1 MVSAQSNNVPEQL
14 ANKKWYVNYLV
25 INGAAYNKPQTSQ
38 EQTLFSSVSSPWFSE
53 RVTIDGQTIERPDL
67 SLSNFALMELNLRQ
81 STSSNFFS
89 LSTRLYFEN
98 DCFFRLLDNDSGSVI
113 TSDTFTF
120 SSHAEFSYPEDN
132 CIINADFRAFQ
143 QAHIAFFDNYIQQP
157 FGYQI
162 ENDDTTGEKLI
173 FTNSND
179 DSIEFNR
186 VSPSHEFDPPEILLK
201 SWTIDRLI
209 VHDTV
214 YRLPE
219 VQHEHYDFEGTFY
232 DDPLFAG
239 GLYLE
244 HCYSTSF
251 SALFEKESD
260 AFHIIDV
267 GGTLGSVCPRDSVPF
282 DNLLSAFFN
291 FTNNNPYRFTL
302 QYSDPSSENIP
313 LGVVITN
320 SDNDSLFMVDETL
333 RHKPFESPI
342 LLSFPNPVQ
351 NQLFIKITN
360 GEIHQ
365 VVIYDLYGRKV
376 LESSERKIDVLGLTK
391 GLYLVK
397 ISSTHGVVT
406 KKMIKS

>member
-1 MVSAQSNNVPEQL
+1 MKTEALPFIALLLCFTVLSPL
-14 ANKKWYVNYLV
+14 YL
-25 INGAAYNKPQTSQ
+25 QSQ
-38 EQTLFSSVSSPWFSE
+38 EQTLFSSTSSLWFSD

-67 SLSNFALMELNLRQ
+67 SLSDFAFMELSLRQ

-98 DCFFRLLDNDSGSVI
+98 DCFFRLLDNDPSSVV

-120 SSHAEFSYPEDN
+120 SSHAEFSFPEDN

-179 DSIEFNR
+179 DTIEFNR
-186 VSPSHEFDPPEILLK
+186 VNPSREFDPPEILLK

-219 VQHEHYDFEGTFY
+219 VQHEHYDFEGTFHN
-232 DDPLFAG
+232 DPNGAG
-239 GLYLE
+239 SLYLE
-244 HCYSTSF
+244 HCYSSSY

-260 AFHIIDV
+260 AFHIINV
-267 GGTLGSVCPRDSVPF
+267 SGTLGSVCPRESVSF
-282 DNLLSAFFN
+282 DNLLSAFFD
-291 FTNNNPYRFTL
+291 FANNNPYRFTL
-302 QYSDPSSENIP
+302 QYSDQSSEENTS

-342 LLSFPNPVQ
+342 ISSFPNPTLD
-351 NQLFIKITN
+351 QLFIKITN
-360 GEIHQ
+360 GEIQQ
-365 VVIYDLYGRKV
+365 VIIYDLYGRKV
-376 LESSERKIDVLGLTK
+376 LKSDKEKIDISSLAS
-391 GLYLVK
+391 GLYMTK
-397 ISSTHGVVT
+397 IYSTHGVVT